1 MFEDES
7 NSMPYTMCSVEPEML
22 RCRRS
27 LRSSSGG
34 PRRGSANAARVSR
47 GTEHDVW
54 PGLSV
59 KEPKRHSDEHVTVT
73 IVIYNTIADGIPSEE
88 DVLAAIDDLE
98 ALYEA
103 CTKSGRLADSTF
115 DFMKEELTVK
125 QATEIATKIVTQPY
139 QPPSQ
144 GVQNFTAFPQ

>member
-1 MFEDES
+1 MGGKKKKSKKCVTSSLASSECSWGSDCDGAYDEGMFEEDSEDES
-7 NSMPYTMCSVEPEML
+7 NAMPYMMCSVEPEML

-59 KEPKRHSDEHVTVT
+59 KEPKRH
-73 IVIYNTIADGIPSEE
+73 
-88 DVLAAIDDLE
+88 
-98 ALYEA
+98 
-103 CTKSGRLADSTF
+103 
-115 DFMKEELTVK
+115 
-125 QATEIATKIVTQPY
+125 
-139 QPPSQ
+139 
-144 GVQNFTAFPQ
+144 